1 MGSGEWEIASL
12 FPISDFLLPTS
23 HSPLPTPYSPLPT
36 PPAAVR
42 RMLRRLYNQRVR
54 ALMRKEFNQIRRDR
68 RLAFSL
74 ILPPTLQLLL
84 FGFAL
89 SAKVTNLRLG
99 VVDDSK
105 TPESRELI
113 ATMSESKS
121 FRLAGY
127 YLSTR
132 DLGESISRNDL
143 DAGLVIPYDFA
154 RDLYRGRAT
163 AVQVLLNATNANTA
177 AISQGYIEGIVQDY
191 NRTLLAEGLRAD
203 LRRIAATDVGR
214 RGRALLEPAFLYNPG
229 LVDSWFVV
237 TGVFGLLLILNSS
250 LVASGAMVKEREA
263 GTIEQLLMSPAST
276 TEIIVAKIAPLFVL
290 LCMMALL
297 AIGIIKLVF
306 HVPFHGSLALVL
318 GASAL
323 CVLSGISIGTVI
335 ATLSKSAQQALLTS
349 FFVNPPLATLSGT
362 FNPVEAMPRWLQPLT
377 VINPI
382 HHFATIARASLLK
395 GSGLVDLW
403 PNFLGLFVITLVLF
417 SLSVWRFRKQLS

>member
-1 MGSGEWEIASL
+1 
-12 FPISDFLLPTS
+12 
-23 HSPLPTPYSPLPT
+23 
-36 PPAAVR
+36 
-42 RMLRRLYNQRVR
+42 
-54 ALMRKEFNQIRRDR
+54 MRKEFNQIKRDR

-74 ILPPTLQLLL
+74 ILAPTLQLLL

-127 YLSTR
+127 YFSTR
-132 DLGESISRNDL
+132 DLGDAINRNEL

-154 RDLYRGRAT
+154 RDLWRGRGTT
-163 AVQVLLNATNANTA
+163 AQVLLNATNANTA
-177 AISQGYIEGIVQDY
+177 AIGQGYIEGIIQAY
-191 NRTLLAEGLRAD
+191 NLTLLTEGIRVDFQRAD
-203 LRRIAATDVGR
+203 FREIDASRIGR
-214 RGRALLEPAFLYNPG
+214 RGQALLQPAFLYNPG
-229 LVDSWFVV
+229 LIDSWFAV

-290 LCMMALL
+290 LCLMAVLV
-297 AIGIIKLVF
+297 IVIIKF
-306 HVPFHGSLALVL
+306 AFRVPFHGSLALVL
-318 GASAL
+318 AAAAL
-323 CVLSGISIGTVI
+323 CVLSGISIGAVI

-349 FFVNPPLATLSGT
+349 FFVNPPLATLSGA

-377 VINPI
+377 IINPI
-382 HHFATIARASLLK
+382 HHFATIARANLLK
-395 GSGLVDLW
+395 GSGLADLW